1 MSGEKEIAAQVAEAT
16 RLAAATRSAADKRRA
31 GGSGKRQQNTRKS
44 FPFKCEN
51 GQVWREVGSEE
62 DGQTRKRWIPFG
74 SELHVRARTRS
85 RDGQDHGRLLE
96 IIDGDGVSHLWAM
109 PAALLAG
116 SGEAIRAELLRLGW
130 EPAGRRWKDSL
141 LEYLISSDPEDRA
154 RAVSGIGWHG
164 ASFVLPDET
173 IGINVASERVIMQ
186 TAQPLDHA
194 LDVAGTLDEW
204 RENVARLAVGN
215 SRLVLALSAA
225 FAAPLLAVAGDEGGG
240 FHLRGSSSSGKS
252 TALAVAGSVWG
263 GGGPRGYVQ
272 SWRATDNALEALA
285 ALHNDACLCLDE
297 LSQVE
302 AKAAGHAAYM
312 LANGVGKA
320 RAGRE
325 GQSRKAHEWRLIF
338 LSSGEI
344 GLADKI
350 EEGGGRMAAGME
362 VRVIDLR
369 ADAGA
374 GLGLFEKIH
383 DAADPATFAQNLK
396 AASGRYY
403 GAASREF
410 IRALVPNLAD
420 WRAGIETLRKTFL
433 EAAVPSGADGQVR
446 RVADRFALVA
456 AAGEVATS
464 LGITGWPEGEALA
477 SVQRCWTDWL
487 TERGGHGSSE
497 VSDAR
502 GRLRRIVEVDGHSRF
517 LPWFHDPRTVIRTN
531 ALGYVKRPVDD
542 DANGVPEFYLHASG
556 MNEVL
561 KGLDRKAVL
570 DGLAD
575 AGVIVRH
582 EVTKRGQKALELSKP
597 FKVPSERSVV
607 RLFQLD
613 IRALTG
619 EALQADD

>member
-1 MSGEKEIAAQVAEAT
+1 MLGRDSH
-16 RLAAATRSAADKRRA
+16 R
-31 GGSGKRQQNTRKS
+31 
-44 FPFKCEN
+44 
-51 GQVWREVGSEE
+51 GQ
-62 DGQTRKRWIPFG
+62 PP
-74 SELHVRARTRS
+74 
-85 RDGQDHGRLLE
+85 
-96 IIDGDGVSHLWAM
+96 IIDRCCGLE
-109 PAALLAG
+109 AAHQELTFDHRGGLHH
-116 SGEAIRAELLRLGW
+116 RQAEQAWFDLVARC
-130 EPAGRRWKDSL
+130 A
-141 LEYLISSDPEDRA
+141 EDVVA
-154 RAVSGIGWHG
+154 
-164 ASFVLPDET
+164 
-173 IGINVASERVIMQ
+173 IGIFQQA
-186 TAQPLDHA
+186 H
-194 LDVAGTLDEW
+194 
-204 RENVARLAVGN
+204 
-215 SRLVLALSAA
+215 
-225 FAAPLLAVAGDEGGG
+225 
-240 FHLRGSSSSGKS
+240 
-252 TALAVAGSVWG
+252 
-263 GGGPRGYVQ
+263 
-272 SWRATDNALEALA
+272 
-285 ALHNDACLCLDE
+285 ACLCLDE

-374 GLGLFEKIH
+374 GLGLFERIH
-383 DAADPATFAQNLK
+383 DAADPATFAQNIK

-433 EAAVPSGADGQVR
+433 EAAVPAGADGQVR

-502 GRLRRIVEVDGHSRF
+502 ARLRRIVEVDGHSRF

-531 ALGYVKRPVDD
+531 TLGYVKRPVDD
-542 DANGVPEFYLHASG
+542 DASGVPEFYLHASPC
-556 MNEVL
+556 L
-561 KGLDRKAVL
+561 
-570 DGLAD
+570 
-575 AGVIVRH
+575 
-582 EVTKRGQKALELSKP
+582 
-597 FKVPSERSVV
+597 
-607 RLFQLD
+607 
-613 IRALTG
+613 
-619 EALQADD
+619 